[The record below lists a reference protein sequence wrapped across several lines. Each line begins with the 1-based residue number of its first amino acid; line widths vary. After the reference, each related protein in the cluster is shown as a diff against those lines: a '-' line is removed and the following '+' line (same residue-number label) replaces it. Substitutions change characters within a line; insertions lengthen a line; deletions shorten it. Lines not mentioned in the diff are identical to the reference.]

1 MPEDEWTF
9 RIKAYMT
16 DSRFEHT
23 QGVAA
28 VAVSL
33 SKYYDVDE
41 VLAWKTAMLHD
52 IARDFSRD
60 EMLAIAKKYGYEI
73 QDISLLYEG
82 NMHAEIGALIAEHE
96 FGLTDPDALNAIRSH
111 VCACPDMSI
120 LEKIIFLSDH
130 AEPGRPNQPM
140 MRALLE
146 IAKTDI
152 DLSILRMLRV
162 VIEYQVSHN
171 IPEDICEISTEAYD
185 FLINEYCKKDCKD
198 NPSTGNSDM
207 LSDDEFDEA
216 FELIRHNRIKMKSV
230 ENVRWLTGLSTN
242 DGRKIKEGLLIR
254 SGDLNHLTDDE
265 AGYLKNTLGLTLVI
279 DLRTPMEVAKAPN
292 KIIPGVRYENIPLT
306 QNINTS
312 RMDYLTQRYVQSLT
326 EIGRAWYTEQYARID
341 EVIRMYRNISR
352 DARSLD
358 AIHRIFRLL
367 IETSGTILFHCTSGK
382 DRTGIIAAL
391 ILFALG
397 CDKKDIVSD
406 YNASAVTFFSRAE
419 NIKDDLGDRRNDG
432 ENLKRGLQTS
442 ISVVPEVLTSGLF
455 YIEDNYPS
463 YNSFLLEATG
473 CSSGE
478 LELLRNKFL
487 KRV

>member
-1 MPEDEWTF
+1 
-9 RIKAYMT
+9 
-16 DSRFEHT
+16 
-23 QGVAA
+23 
-28 VAVSL
+28 
-33 SKYYDVDE
+33 
-41 VLAWKTAMLHD
+41 
-52 IARDFSRD
+52 
-60 EMLAIAKKYGYEI
+60 
-73 QDISLLYEG
+73 
-82 NMHAEIGALIAEHE
+82 
-96 FGLTDPDALNAIRSH
+96 
-111 VCACPDMSI
+111 
-120 LEKIIFLSDH
+120 
-130 AEPGRPNQPM
+130 
-140 MRALLE
+140 
-146 IAKTDI
+146 
-152 DLSILRMLRV
+152 
-162 VIEYQVSHN
+162 
-171 IPEDICEISTEAYD
+171 
-185 FLINEYCKKDCKD
+185 
-198 NPSTGNSDM
+198 M

-326 EIGRAWYTEQYARID
+326 ESGRAWYTEQYARID

-358 AIHRIFRLL
+358 SIHRIFRLL

-442 ISVVPEVLTSGLF
+442 ISVVPEVLNSGLF